1 VQKLPTVKPD
11 TEFALCAK
19 VAFLKQVQVYP
30 EATAD
35 VKTVETH
42 RSWVFLT
49 DQYAYKLKKPV
60 RSAFMDSSTVAARK
74 YYCEEEVR
82 LNRRLAGDVYL
93 ATIPLTADR
102 AGKLE
107 LNGVGPAMDWL
118 VKMRR
123 LPADR
128 MLDIVILG
136 KQIQDRQTR
145 AVAEKLARFYQ
156 ASAPVSIAAI
166 DYWSGFER
174 DVRANLGELSRPVFG
189 MPKELIEA
197 PCAAQLNLLS
207 AAPAMFDQRVRDGRI
222 KEGHGDLRPE
232 HICLLEPE
240 PVIIDCLEF
249 NRELRTLDAAA
260 DLAFLA
266 QECERLGAPHVG
278 KIILDVYSD
287 VTHDRPSPVLLSFYK
302 SFWACVRAKL
312 CVWHLIDP
320 ICRDPVKWSQL
331 AMEYL
336 ARAGNYAAGF

>member
-1 VQKLPTVKPD
+1 MQQLPIVNPD
-11 TEFALCAK
+11 AEYALSAK
-19 VAFLKQVQVYP
+19 VAFLKQPHAYA
-30 EATAD
+30 EATTE

-49 DQYAYKLKKPV
+49 DHYAYKLKKPV
-60 RSAFMDSSTVAARK
+60 RYAFMDSSTVAARK

-93 ATIPLTADR
+93 ATVPLTMDR
-102 AGKLE
+102 SGKLE
-107 LNGVGPAMDWL
+107 LNGMGLTVDWL

-128 MLDIVILG
+128 MLDIVIQS

-145 AVAEKLARFYQ
+145 AVAAKLAKFYQ
-156 ASAPVSIAAI
+156 ASAPVNITPI
-166 DYWSGFER
+166 DSWSGFER
-174 DVRANLGELSRPVFG
+174 EVRANLGELSRPVFG
-189 MPKELIEA
+189 LRKDLVEA
-197 PCAAQLNLLS
+197 PCAAQLNLLKE
-207 AAPAMFDQRVRDGRI
+207 APAMFDERVREGRI
-222 KEGHGDLRPE
+222 IEGHGDLRPE

-266 QECERLGAPHVG
+266 QECERFGAPQVG
-278 KIILDVYSD
+278 QIILDVYSE
-287 VTHDRPSPVLLSFYK
+287 VTHDRPSAILLSFYK

-312 CVWHLIDP
+312 CVWHLTDP
-320 ICRDPVKWSQL
+320 ICHDPGKWSQL
-331 AMEYL
+331 ARDYL
-336 ARAGNYAAGF
+336 VRAGNYAAGF

>member
-1 VQKLPTVKPD
+1 MQQLPIVNPD
-11 TEFALCAK
+11 AEAALSAK
-19 VAFLKQVQVYP
+19 VAFLKQAHVYR
-30 EATAD
+30 EATSE
-35 VKTVETH
+35 VTTVETH

-49 DQYAYKLKKPV
+49 DHYAYKLKKPV
-60 RSAFMDSSTVAARK
+60 RSAFMDSSTVDARK

-93 ATIPLTADR
+93 ATVPLTMDR

-107 LNGVGPAMDWL
+107 LNGTGPAADWL

-128 MLDIVILG
+128 MLDIVIKS
-136 KQIQDRQTR
+136 KQIQDSQTQAI
-145 AVAEKLARFYQ
+145 AVKLARFYQ
-156 ASAPVSIAAI
+156 ASAPVSIAPI

-174 DVRANLGELSRPVFG
+174 EVRANLGELSRPVFG
-189 MPKELIEA
+189 LRKELVEA
-197 PCAAQLNLLS
+197 PCAAQLNLLTE
-207 AAPAMFDQRVRDGRI
+207 APAMFDQRVREGRI
-222 KEGHGDLRPE
+222 IEGHGDLRPE

-266 QECERLGAPHVG
+266 QECERFGAPQVG
-278 KIILDVYSD
+278 QIILEVYSQ
-287 VTHDRPSPVLLSFYK
+287 VTHDQPSAILLSFYK

-312 CVWHLIDP
+312 CVWHLTDP
-320 ICRDPVKWSQL
+320 ICHEPEKWSKL
-331 AMEYL
+331 ATEYL
-336 ARAGNYAAGF
+336 ARAGNYASGF